1 MTLQKVPVTKR
12 YLDFQKFLNHI
23 DSLGQVNP
31 DEKNYELIHWLEKLP
46 AMIDK
51 IQSSTIIH
59 DIWFK
64 YASLVEENV
73 DYYSLLCS
81 QCFLKIKTYLEEFF
95 SNWNGLSS
103 FREFIKG
110 CLNACHMRKDVKR

>member
-12 YLDFQKFLNHI
+12 YIDFQKLLNHI

-31 DEKNYELIHWLEKLP
+31 DDKNDELIYWLKKLP
-46 AMIDK
+46 IMIDK
-51 IQSSTIIH
+51 IQANTLIH
-59 DIWFK
+59 DIWLK
-64 YASLVEENV
+64 YVSLVEKNV

-103 FREFIKG
+103 FREFMKG
-110 CLNACHMRKDVKR
+110 CLNARHMRKDVKS

>member
-1 MTLQKVPVTKR
+1 MTKR

-64 YASLVEENV
+64 YASLVEKNV

-103 FREFIKG
+103 FREFMKG
-110 CLNACHMRKDVKR
+110 CLNARHMRKDVKS